1 MLKCPKCGFS
11 VDDYGILKC
20 PKCGLPLLV
29 SKGSINYRISG
40 NKSGIWRYSSM
51 LPKAREEVSLG
62 EGYTPVRHM
71 GKFLLKLEGRNP
83 SGSYMDRGT
92 AVWISHRM
100 PREISLRM
108 DGDFSKSV
116 SLYVSRIGGRVLVS
130 IGKTDDARDVEF
142 YAKLGCNLCID
153 CVMEPSVKYG
163 DPLMIEGY
171 KTISIELYEQLRS
184 INGIVVPVESGILVY
199 SIWHGINELLEA
211 GVLSS
216 PPHIIGARLLGSSS
230 DGLGN
235 PIIDFLK
242 TRGVEF
248 MDVDPQDSLDAV
260 IRLTRINVYARP
272 ISAAAYVV
280 AEQMGNDYVAI
291 ISGSSGFKH
300 YSRKGDTTSLQR
312 ELLQVVKSMG
322 KATAYQVWQR
332 VTGEVTLQGVYKA
345 LNSLVSKGLLRSEM
359 DVRGKRRIVYFM
371 AGDDG
376 SKR

>member
-83 SGSYMDRGT
+83 PSGSYMDRGGT

-142 YAKLGCNLCID
+142 YAKLGGCNLCID

-216 PPHIIGARLLGSSS
+216 PPPHIIGARLLGSSS

-300 YSRKGDTTSLQR
+300 YSRKGGHDQL
-312 ELLQVVKSMG
+312 
-322 KATAYQVWQR
+322 TAGAVAS
-332 VTGEVTLQGVYKA
+332 G
-345 LNSLVSKGLLRSEM
+345 
-359 DVRGKRRIVYFM
+359 
-371 AGDDG
+371 
-376 SKR
+376 